1 MKKILITGGAG
12 YIGSALIEKLLPLQ
26 EVEQILI
33 YDNLSRNNYHFF
45 LGNKLPNQ
53 EKINFIQGELLDTR
67 KLKKALKGIDTVIHL
82 AAKVTTPFAD
92 ADPHYFEQSNH
103 WGTAELVYAVEDSN
117 VEHFVFASSVS
128 VFGSS
133 KEIINEE
140 HQPNPRTIYGIS
152 KLRGEEHVARL
163 LDKLNT
169 QILRLGNVYGYANAV
184 RFDAVINR
192 FMFDAN
198 FNKRIAIH
206 GDGKQHRPFIPIQKV
221 SEILKQVA
229 IKNDIPSGFYNLVDK
244 NLEVLD
250 IVDALK
256 AIYPDLEFTFINQ
269 HLKLREL
276 LVNPET
282 TLQKYI
288 DFPKGNSSLKDDLL
302 LFKEHLRF

>member
-12 YIGSALIEKLLPLQ
+12 YIGSALIERLLPLK
-26 EVEQILI
+26 EVEEIVV

-45 LGNKLPNQ
+45 LGKKLPNQ

-67 KLKKALKGIDTVIHL
+67 KLKKALANVDTVIHL

-103 WGTAELVYAVEDSN
+103 WGTAELVYAIEESD
-117 VEHFVFASSVS
+117 VEHFIFASSVS

-133 KEIINEE
+133 KEMINED

-152 KLRGEEHVARL
+152 KFRGEEHVARL
-163 LDKLNT
+163 ADKINT

-206 GDGKQHRPFIPIQKV
+206 GDGKQHRPFISIEKI
-221 SEILKQVA
+221 SEILKQ
-229 IKNDIPSGFYNLVDK
+229 ISMHNDIPSGYYNVVDK
-244 NLEVLD
+244 NLEVLE
-250 IVDALK
+250 IVDDLK
-256 AIYPDLEFTFINQ
+256 AIYPNMEFTFINQ

-282 TLQKYI
+282 KLKQYI
-288 DFPKGNSSLKDDLL
+288 PYPSQQSNLKDELL
-302 LFKEHLRF
+302 NFKENLSF

>member
-256 AIYPDLEFTFINQ
+256 AIHPDLEFTFINQ

>member
-12 YIGSALIEKLLPLQ
+12 YIGSALIEKLLPSE
-26 EVEQILI
+26 EVKQIVI

-45 LGNKLPNQ
+45 LGEKLPNQ
-53 EKINFIQGELLDTR
+53 DKIKFIQGELLDTR

-103 WGTAELVYAVEDSN
+103 WGTAELVYAVEESD

-133 KEIINEE
+133 KEMINEN
-140 HQPNPRTIYGIS
+140 HHPNPRTIYGIS

-163 LDKLNT
+163 SDKINT
-169 QILRLGNVYGYANAV
+169 QILRLGNVYGYVNAV

-206 GDGKQHRPFIPIQKV
+206 GDGKQHRPFISIQKA
-221 SEILKQVA
+221 SELLKQVT
-229 IKNDIPSGFYNLVDK
+229 IKSDIPSGYYNVVDK

-256 AIYPDLEFTFINQ
+256 AIYPDMEFTFINQ

-282 TLQKYI
+282 KLQQYI
-288 DFPKGNSSLKDDLL
+288 DFPNGNSNLKDDLL